1 MPRIGSEVSYQT
13 CVKGALTAAL
23 ARLLR
28 QTIDKDR

>member
-1 MPRIGSEVSYQT
+1 MSPDVSDEE
-13 CVKGALTAAL
+13 TAAL